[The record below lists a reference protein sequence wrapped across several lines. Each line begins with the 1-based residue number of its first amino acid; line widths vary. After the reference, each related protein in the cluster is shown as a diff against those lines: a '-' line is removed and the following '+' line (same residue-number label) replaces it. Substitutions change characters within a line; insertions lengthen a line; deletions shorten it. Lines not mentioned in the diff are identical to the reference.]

1 MSGCGG
7 RRCFTAAGV
16 LLCCILLIGQQGRQA
31 FLQNL
36 ETAFFSKT
44 KKQALTTY
52 LPLVSYMERGRGRG
66 RVSVLAGL
74 FGERIPLYAW
84 MQDWAAD
91 KNGWELPY
99 SQAAPLPSQEDAL
112 PAEDMIEAVKRE
124 NEGMDFQDIEKL
136 EELEETGKENQ
147 PDFSEAEKSQSLD
160 REALAD
166 FSTLVS
172 RFYAVDSTTYIGR
185 DQLNIDKLLDKDMH
199 LQQTDTDSP
208 QILIYHTHS
217 QEGFMDSVPGDDNT
231 TIMGVGEYLA
241 EILRRQYG
249 YNVLHHLGKYDVE
262 SRDYA
267 YSNAAPALEQVLQE
281 NPSIEVIID
290 LHRDEM
296 PGDKKLVTEL
306 SGRQTAK
313 VMFFNGL
320 SRTNKTGEIASLQN
334 PNQEENLAFSFQMQA
349 TASEYY
355 PGFTRKIYLKGYR
368 YNMQY
373 RGKTLL
379 IELGAQTN
387 TLKEAMNACP
397 PLAHILSL
405 VLSGEEPDKTS

>member
-16 LLCCILLIGQQGRQA
+16 LLCYILLIGQQGRWA

-52 LPLVSYMERGRGRG
+52 LPLVSYMERGKGRG
-66 RVSVLAGL
+66 RVSALAGF

-84 MQDWAAD
+84 MQDWAED
-91 KNGWELPY
+91 KNGWELSY
-99 SQAAPLPSQEDAL
+99 SLPSQEDAL

-136 EELEETGKENQ
+136 EELEEKGKENL
-147 PDFSEAEKSQSLD
+147 PDFPEAEKSQSLD

-185 DQLNIDKLLDKDMH
+185 DQLNIDKLLDKDMR
-199 LQQTDTDSP
+199 LQQTDADSP

>member
-1 MSGCGG
+1 
-7 RRCFTAAGV
+7 
-16 LLCCILLIGQQGRQA
+16 
-31 FLQNL
+31 
-36 ETAFFSKT
+36 
-44 KKQALTTY
+44 
-52 LPLVSYMERGRGRG
+52 
-66 RVSVLAGL
+66 
-74 FGERIPLYAW
+74 
-84 MQDWAAD
+84 
-91 KNGWELPY
+91 
-99 SQAAPLPSQEDAL
+99 
-112 PAEDMIEAVKRE
+112 MIEAVKRE
-124 NEGMDFQDIEKL
+124 NEGMDFQDIERL
-136 EELEETGKENQ
+136 EELEEIGKESL

-185 DQLNIDKLLDKDMH
+185 DQLNIDKLLDKDMR
-199 LQQTDTDSP
+199 LQQTDADSP

-387 TLKEAMNACP
+387 TLEEAMNACP

-405 VLSGEEPDKTS
+405 VLSGEEPDKAS

>member
-1 MSGCGG
+1 MSGCGR
-7 RRCFTAAGV
+7 RRCFTAAGI

-52 LPLVSYMERGRGRG
+52 LPLVSYMERGKGRE
-66 RVSVLAGL
+66 RVSALAGF

-84 MQDWAAD
+84 MQDWAED

-99 SQAAPLPSQEDAL
+99 SQAAPLPSQEETL

-136 EELEETGKENQ
+136 EELEETGKENLL
-147 PDFSEAEKSQSLD
+147 DFSEAEKSQSLD

-185 DQLNIDKLLDKDMH
+185 DQLNIDKLLDKDMR
-199 LQQTDTDSP
+199 LQQTDADSP

-405 VLSGEEPDKTS
+405 VLSGKEPDKTS

>member
-16 LLCCILLIGQQGRQA
+16 LLCCILLIGQQGRWA

-36 ETAFFSKT
+36 ETAFFLKT

-52 LPLVSYMERGRGRG
+52 LPLVSYMERGKGRG
-66 RVSVLAGL
+66 RVSALAGF

-147 PDFSEAEKSQSLD
+147 PDFSEAEKSRSLD